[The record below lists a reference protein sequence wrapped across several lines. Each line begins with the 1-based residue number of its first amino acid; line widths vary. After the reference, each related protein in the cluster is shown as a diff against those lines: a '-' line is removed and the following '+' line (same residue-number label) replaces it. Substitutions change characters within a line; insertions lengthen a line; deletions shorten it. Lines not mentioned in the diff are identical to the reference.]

1 MSVFVWDLFLQEACR
16 IQQAW
21 YETAQAVEHHP
32 HLTAKAK
39 AEQLVAAELARQERV
54 TALQTRAHTHLCHAQ
69 QAAAQHLRM
78 QAARLSRAER
88 RAAERQLFELEC
100 CEAALEQLDQKT
112 YLLSVVPAGLRR
124 LEEVPGWV
132 GSALER

>member
-1 MSVFVWDLFLQEACR
+1 VFVWDLFLQEARR

-21 YETAQAVEHHP
+21 YETAQAVEHNS

-39 AEQLVAAELARQERV
+39 AEQLVAAELERQGRV
-54 TALQTRAHTHLCHAQ
+54 TALQQRAYTQLCQAQ
-69 QAAAQHLRM
+69 QAAAQHLRT
-78 QAARLSRAER
+78 QVARLSLAER

-112 YLLSVVPAGLRR
+112 YLLSVVPAGIRR

-132 GSALER
+132 GSAPER